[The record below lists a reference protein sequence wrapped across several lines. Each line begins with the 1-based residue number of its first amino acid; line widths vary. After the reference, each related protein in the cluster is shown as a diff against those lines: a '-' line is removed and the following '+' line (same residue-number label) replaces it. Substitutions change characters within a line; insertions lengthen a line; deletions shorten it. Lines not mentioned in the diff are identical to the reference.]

1 MKNSQGRIIHWDA
14 KKTGSKL
21 GEPFRY
27 GPTLREYREKKG
39 LNSVEWQKAKKQFLN
54 IVEVSVSEFKV
65 ESFMKHLKR
74 AYNDL
79 GGLQHDY

>member
-39 LNSVEWQKAKKQFLN
+39 LYSVEWQKTKK
-54 IVEVSVSEFKV
+54 
-65 ESFMKHLKR
+65 
-74 AYNDL
+74 
-79 GGLQHDY
+79 

>member
-1 MKNSQGRIIHWDA
+1 MKKNNQGRIIHWDA

-39 LNSVEWQKAKKQFLN
+39 LNSVEWQKAKK
-54 IVEVSVSEFKV
+54 
-65 ESFMKHLKR
+65 
-74 AYNDL
+74 
-79 GGLQHDY
+79 